1 MPDLPAFLGKGLP
14 QEYHGG
20 LGFACGALFAVRS
33 PLLSYSP
40 PVRQGV
46 ILECGEFSSFAT
58 IVSVRDGVVKEQGR
72 RLDVLAKVCF
82 CAILNRLISPWS
94 ETKA

>member
-1 MPDLPAFLGKGLP
+1 MVGSASLAGLI
-14 QEYHGG
+14 
-20 LGFACGALFAVRS
+20 LLCAALFYPIAPCSVGR
-33 PLLSYSP
+33 YF
-40 PVRQGV
+40 
-46 ILECGEFSSFAT
+46 ECEEFSSFAT

-72 RLDVLAKVCF
+72 RLDVLAKVRF

>member
-1 MPDLPAFLGKGLP
+1 MVGSASLAGLFLLC
-14 QEYHGG
+14 
-20 LGFACGALFAVRS
+20 AALFYPIAPCSVGRFFF
-33 PLLSYSP
+33 
-40 PVRQGV
+40 
-46 ILECGEFSSFAT
+46 ECEEFSSFAT

-72 RLDVLAKVCF
+72 RLDVLAKVRF

>member
-1 MPDLPAFLGKGLP
+1 MGSASLAGLFLLC
-14 QEYHGG
+14 
-20 LGFACGALFAVRS
+20 AALFYPIA
-33 PLLSYSP
+33 P

>member
-1 MPDLPAFLGKGLP
+1 MVGSASLAGLFLLC
-14 QEYHGG
+14 
-20 LGFACGALFAVRS
+20 AALFYPIA
-33 PLLSYSP
+33 
-40 PVRQGV
+40 PVRWGV

>member
-1 MPDLPAFLGKGLP
+1 MGSASLAGLFLLC
-14 QEYHGG
+14 
-20 LGFACGALFAVRS
+20 AALFYPIA
-33 PLLSYSP
+33 

-46 ILECGEFSSFAT
+46 IFECGGFSSFAT
-58 IVSVRDGVVKEQGR
+58 VVSVRDGVVKEQGR
-72 RLDVLAKVCF
+72 RSDVLAKACF

>member
-1 MPDLPAFLGKGLP
+1 MTLLDKGLP

-40 PVRQGV
+40 
-46 ILECGEFSSFAT
+46 LF
-58 IVSVRDGVVKEQGR
+58 GR
-72 RLDVLAKVCF
+72 ALFLSAENSHRLQL
-82 CAILNRLISPWS
+82 
-94 ETKA
+94 